1 LFIRVDGSTLD
12 VVRGQG
18 PADLTFATGPD
29 IRRLLSGELA
39 PDRAI
44 ATGVV
49 EVLHGR
55 SVLLDRFASTFHLA
69 A

>member
-1 LFIRVDGSTLD
+1 VGEFDGSHHL
-12 VVRGQG
+12 VAV
-18 PADLTFATGPD
+18 
-29 IRRLLSGELA
+29 LSGELS

-49 EVLHGR
+49 EVLRGEGR
-55 SVLLDRFASTFHLA
+55 LLDRFASTFHLA

>member
-1 LFIRVDGSTLD
+1 MHGSTLD
-12 VVRGQG
+12 VTRGDG
-18 PADLTFATGPD
+18 PVDLAFASGPG
-29 IRRLLSGELA
+29 IHRIISGELA

-49 EVLHGR
+49 EVLRGHGH
-55 SVLLDRFASTFHLA
+55 LLDRFASTFHLA

>member
-1 LFIRVDGSTLD
+1 MAAREY
-12 VVRGQG
+12 GQYCG
-18 PADLTFATGPD
+18 VTRADLAFAAGPG
-29 IRRLLSGELA
+29 ICRIISGELA

-49 EVLHGR
+49 EVLRGR
-55 SVLLDRFASTFHLA
+55 GDLLDRFANTFHLA